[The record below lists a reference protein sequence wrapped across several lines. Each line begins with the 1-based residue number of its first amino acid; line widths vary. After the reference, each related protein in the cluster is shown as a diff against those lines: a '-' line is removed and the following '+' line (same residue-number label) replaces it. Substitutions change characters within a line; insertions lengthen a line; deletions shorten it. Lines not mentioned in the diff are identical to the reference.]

1 MGFSIGKAIGGAV
14 SGFVSGGG
22 IGGAVIGGLSGGLSG
37 DSGVGKATSAANAG
51 LDQEIAYNR
60 ESRDIALG
68 LNAPFQN
75 ASYSALNA
83 MLSMTGL
90 PSAGGQVDQSGR
102 PVYDSSR
109 IGTVGD
115 AVKYATQLG
124 YEGDDAKNLGQYIWD
139 RQNGSIKGAQSDP
152 RLLFPSLP
160 IRSGMAP
167 IKGYNGFNKPILSAL
182 YGTNNDPY
190 GGMDKEFRKNVAP
203 MMSAPS
209 GGQAGEYDW
218 QKDPGYAFRLAE
230 GERALERRQ
239 AAGGQ
244 YMSGGA
250 IREALR
256 YNQNF
261 ATNEFNNIYNRLSSI
276 AGFGPSVAANSGSAA
291 LQTGARMGLGA
302 ASKGYNRASGY
313 IAKGEQKDDYLAEI
327 LGAIPGLIGSD
338 GNNSGIIWN

>member
-1 MGFSIGKAIGGAV
+1 MGFNIGKAIGGAV
-14 SGFVSGGG
+14 SGFLGGG
-22 IGGAVIGGLSGGLSG
+22 GPGAVVGAIAGGLSDDGSKA
-37 DSGVGKATSAANAG
+37 VGAANSG

-139 RQNGSIKGAQSDP
+139 RQNGSIKGAQTDP
-152 RLLFPSLP
+152 RL
-160 IRSGMAP
+160 
-167 IKGYNGFNKPILSAL
+167 KGYNGFNKPILSAL

-218 QKDPGYAFRLAE
+218 QQDPGYAFRLAE

-261 ATNEFNNIYNRLSSI
+261 ATNEFNNIYNRLSNI

-291 LQTGARMGLGA
+291 IQTGAQMGLGA
-302 ASKGYNRASGY
+302 ASQGYNRASGY
-313 IAKGEQKDDYLAEI
+313 ANQARSRNDITSEI
-327 LGAIPGLIGSD
+327 LGAIPDLIGGD